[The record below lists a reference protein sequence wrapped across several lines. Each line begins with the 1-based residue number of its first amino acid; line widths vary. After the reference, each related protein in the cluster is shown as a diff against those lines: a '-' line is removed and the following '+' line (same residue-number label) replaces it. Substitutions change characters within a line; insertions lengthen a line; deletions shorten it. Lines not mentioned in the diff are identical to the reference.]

1 MVESRAPSRLEHTAE
16 KLRGI
21 IESQRF
27 QTFIIAVIV
36 VNAVVIGLETS
47 KTAMGAA
54 GGLLYALD
62 LAALSIFIMEILA
75 KLFVYRLSFFRNPW
89 NVFDF
94 TIVAVALVPAG
105 EGLSVLRAL
114 RILRALRLI
123 SMVPQMRLV
132 VQALLSAIPAMGS
145 VVALLTLI
153 FYVAAVIA
161 TKLFGADFPDWFGTI
176 GASLYTLFQIM
187 TLESWSMGIVRPVM
201 EVYPHAWAFFVPF
214 ILIITFAVL
223 NLFIA
228 IVVNAMS
235 KAAAAEDSG
244 AVQGNGDSNSRNH
257 VAQEAPGME
266 PANLESILRE
276 LQLLRSELRSIK
288 DAENPALRT

>member
-1 MVESRAPSRLEHTAE
+1 MA
-16 KLRGI
+16 
-21 IESQRF
+21 
-27 QTFIIAVIV
+27 
-36 VNAVVIGLETS
+36 
-47 KTAMGAA
+47 AA
-54 GGLLYALD
+54 GRLLYALD
-62 LAALSIFIMEILA
+62 VAALAIFIVEIAA
-75 KLFVYRLSFFRNPW
+75 KLFVYRLSFFRNSW

-94 TIVAVALVPAG
+94 TIVAVSLLPAG

-145 VVALLTLI
+145 VIALLALI

-161 TKLFGADFPDWFGTI
+161 TKLYGADFPEWFGSI

-201 EVYPHAWAFFVPF
+201 EVHPYAWIFFVPF
-214 ILIITFAVL
+214 ILVITFAVL

-228 IVVNAMS
+228 IVVNSMTN
-235 KAAAAEDSG
+235 AAAAAANDQSHTQAANATAPPSDAASLEMTDL
-244 AVQGNGDSNSRNH
+244 NSLLNEVR
-257 VAQEAPGME
+257 
-266 PANLESILRE
+266 
-276 LQLLRSELRSIK
+276 LLRHELR
-288 DAENPALRT
+288 ALRSTETSSGHP

>member
-1 MVESRAPSRLEHTAE
+1 MADATVASNDGTWTGKVRAVV
-16 KLRGI
+16 
-21 IESQRF
+21 ESQRF
-27 QTFIIAVIV
+27 QFFIITVIII
-36 VNAVVIGLETS
+36 NAATIGLETS
-47 KTAMGAA
+47 KTAMAAA
-54 GGLLYALD
+54 GGLIYALD
-62 LAALSIFIMEILA
+62 IAALTIFIVEIAA
-75 KLFVYRLSFFRNPW
+75 KLFVYRLSFFRNSW

-94 TIVAVALVPAG
+94 VIVAISLVPAG

-145 VVALLTLI
+145 VIALLALI
-153 FYVAAVIA
+153 FYVSAVIA
-161 TKLFGADFPDWFGTI
+161 TKLYGADFPEWFGTI

-201 EVYPHAWAFFVPF
+201 EVHPHAWAFFVPF

-228 IVVNAMS
+228 IVVNSMTN
-235 KAAAAEDSG
+235 AAAVNDTGDQDSASAEPMKKID
-244 AVQGNGDSNSRNH
+244 ADLL
-257 VAQEAPGME
+257 
-266 PANLESILRE
+266 LEEVR
-276 LQLLRSELRSIK
+276 LLRLELATLKASRPS
-288 DAENPALRT
+288 

>member
-1 MVESRAPSRLEHTAE
+1 MTEIAPSAKSANTPE
-16 KLRGI
+16 KLRAI
-21 IESQRF
+21 VESHWF
-27 QTFIIAVIV
+27 QTFIISVIV

-47 KTAMGAA
+47 RSAMATA
-54 GGLLYALD
+54 GGLLYVLD
-62 LAALSIFIMEILA
+62 LAALSIFIIEISV

-94 TIVAVALVPAG
+94 AIVAVALVPAG

-123 SMVPQMRLV
+123 SIVPQMRLV
-132 VQALLSAIPAMGS
+132 VQALLTAIPAMGS
-145 VVALLTLI
+145 VVALLALI
-153 FYVAAVIA
+153 FYVAAVMA

-228 IVVNAMS
+228 IVVNAMT
-235 KAAAAEDSG
+235 KAAAAE
-244 AVQGNGDSNSRNH
+244 
-257 VAQEAPGME
+257 
-266 PANLESILRE
+266 
-276 LQLLRSELRSIK
+276 ELRNQGGGSEELTAAPIEGRTAIERPEQ
-288 DAENPALRT
+288 DMILQEIRQLRVELRALQTERPPR